1 METVSRSTSQ
11 VFCRMSLDEDLSD
24 DFLMIRPGAVC
35 LVEEDHR
42 GPSPV
47 LLTAAR
53 ALEPAHR
60 GGH

>member
-1 METVSRSTSQ
+1 
-11 VFCRMSLDEDLSD
+11 MSLDEDLSD

-53 ALEPAHR
+53 ALKPAHR